1 MSDTYGLPAAGAGDS
16 TEDWGDFAAEISDQV
31 ESFVLAVREIAA
43 GESPETA
50 VSLLLLQVSQVLL
63 AGGRLGA
70 VQDVVPDDRFEP
82 DAGDD
87 ADLEGV
93 RAALA
98 NLLEPVDEYTE
109 VFDPYGDPP
118 EVVTTSLSDDI
129 ADVVV
134 DLVHG
139 LQHYKA
145 GRTVEALWWWQ
156 FSYLSNWGATA
167 SAALRAL
174 QSVISHVRL
183 DATVQHDA
191 ELVVEDRLLAETAA
205 SAVAPPMG
213 YVPRH

>member
-1 MSDTYGLPAAGAGDS
+1 MSDTHTLVPTGDGQS
-16 TEDWGDFAAEISDQV
+16 EDWGDFAAEISDQV

-70 VQDVVPDDRFEP
+70 VQDVVPDERFEP

-87 ADLEGV
+87 ADLDGV
-93 RAALA
+93 RTSLA

-109 VFDPYGDPP
+109 VFDPYGEPP
-118 EVVTTSLSDDI
+118 EVVTTTLSDDI

-183 DATVQHDA
+183 DAGAQHDA

-205 SAVAPPMG
+205 SAVAPPQG